1 MTVDDISRKK
11 PLFAKPMVS
20 LRDIRQLVKLG
31 KCSGIATTVVVTAQH
46 AQSD

>member
-1 MTVDDISRKK
+1 MIVDDISRKK
-11 PLFAKPMVS
+11 PLFAKPVVS
-20 LRDIRQLVKLG
+20 LKGIRQLVKLG